1 MDKKYSLE
9 QTISSLLENKRYS
22 SVKDILV
29 TLNAVDIAAIFGE
42 LSEDALPLLF
52 RLLPKELAADAFVE
66 MDADRQ
72 ESLITRFSD
81 TELKAV
87 IDELY
92 IDDAVDLVEEMPANV
107 VKRILKQADPD
118 TRKLINELLK
128 YPDDCAGSIMN
139 TEFVE
144 LRTRQTIAD
153 AIRVIRREGLEKETI
168 NDCFVT
174 NADRT
179 LAGIISLR
187 TLILSKDE
195 DLVGDRM
202 DTNVI
207 SVTTMEDQES
217 VAEKFKNMT

>member
-81 TELKAV
+81 TELSC
-87 IDELY
+87 ISM
-92 IDDAVDLVEEMPANV
+92 MP
-107 VKRILKQADPD
+107 
-118 TRKLINELLK
+118 
-128 YPDDCAGSIMN
+128 
-139 TEFVE
+139 
-144 LRTRQTIAD
+144 
-153 AIRVIRREGLEKETI
+153 
-168 NDCFVT
+168 
-174 NADRT
+174 
-179 LAGIISLR
+179 
-187 TLILSKDE
+187 
-195 DLVGDRM
+195 
-202 DTNVI
+202 
-207 SVTTMEDQES
+207 
-217 VAEKFKNMT
+217 